1 MTEPILQIKR
11 VPHEGVDLPLP
22 RRATPGSAG
31 MDLCAAVADPVTLEP
46 GAFARIPTGFAVS
59 FPSPAYAGCV
69 FARSGLAVRHG
80 ITLPNGVGLIDSDY
94 TGELQVALCNLSREP
109 YTIQPGERIAQLV
122 MVPVCTPRVQEVD
135 ELPAT
140 GRGAGGFGSTGRL

>member
-1 MTEPILQIKR
+1 MPEPILKIKR
-11 VPHEGVDLPLP
+11 VPHEGVELPLP

-31 MDLCAAVADPVTLEP
+31 LDLCAAVAQPVTVQP
-46 GAFARIPTGFAVS
+46 GEFTRIPTGIAVG
-59 FPSPAYAGCV
+59 FPSPAYAGYV

-94 TGELQVALCNLSREP
+94 TGEIQVAICNISKEP
-109 YTIQPGERIAQLV
+109 YTIRPGERIAQLV
-122 MVPVCTPRVQEVD
+122 VAPVCLPRIEETD
-135 ELPAT
+135 SLPAT

>member
-1 MTEPILQIKR
+1 MPEPILKIMR
-11 VPHEGVDLPLP
+11 VPHEGVELPLP

-31 MDLCAAVADPVTLEP
+31 LDLCAAVAQPVTMEP
-46 GAFARIPTGFAVS
+46 GAFARIPTGFAIYL
-59 FPSPAYAGCV
+59 PSENYAGYV

-94 TGELQVALCNLSREP
+94 TGELQVALCNLSKEP

-122 MVPVCTPRVQEVD
+122 VAPVCLPRLVEVD
-135 ELPAT
+135 ILPST
-140 GRGAGGFGSTGRL
+140 GRGGGGFGSTGRL